1 MSNLLSSSISTKIQ
15 NTSIRAK
22 LILGL
27 SVMVVALSIVGWRG
41 VVGMTTL
48 NLALER
54 SLTDD
59 FIPARIVANANRG
72 LIALNRAVLNH
83 MFATDSLEMQSFN
96 VVIIEQRSYVQEQLN
111 RLLQLNLR
119 ANGKEKLL
127 TAIVQFKHIEPIISA
142 VLKNSRRDQQQSSAD
157 IIRQQLRPKVD
168 QLDRLMSLSLIHIS
182 ETTRPF

>member
-1 MSNLLSSSISTKIQ
+1 VSNLLSSSISTKIQ

-72 LIALNRAVLNH
+72 LIALSSI
-83 MFATDSLEMQSFN
+83 TC
-96 VVIIEQRSYVQEQLN
+96 
-111 RLLQLNLR
+111 LQPTLW
-119 ANGKEKLL
+119 KCS
-127 TAIVQFKHIEPIISA
+127 HS
-142 VLKNSRRDQQQSSAD
+142 
-157 IIRQQLRPKVD
+157 
-168 QLDRLMSLSLIHIS
+168 M
-182 ETTRPF
+182 